1 MVSKGFSKVLPA
13 QIVEI
18 LLVESQE
25 DIGEVINV
33 GYTGGPSDTS
43 DHRHEQLL
51 PVLVDQRHQRFN
63 LPVGIKIIKF
73 INKQEYKH
81 REGQLTKR
89 SGRRK

>member
-1 MVSKGFSKVLPA
+1 MVSKDFSKVLPA

-33 GYTGGPSDTS
+33 GSTGGPSDTS

-51 PVLVDQRHQRFN
+51 PVLVDQRHQGFN
-63 LPVGIKIIKF
+63 LPAGIDMMV
-73 INKQEYKH
+73 NWQP
-81 REGQLTKR
+81 
-89 SGRRK
+89 